1 VPLDEEFRAIKSPAV
16 QAGLLRFQPFWRIRQ
31 PVPDEYAR
39 SLPAAFASGHDQAV
53 HWCKSVGQ
61 GTDSILGMDLSSH
74 VLGVPTS
81 DTDKSRAKL
90 KRSSDDDHR
99 WSNEE
104 PDWNKAASLKR

>member
-1 VPLDEEFRAIKSPAV
+1 
-16 QAGLLRFQPFWRIRQ
+16 
-31 PVPDEYAR
+31 
-39 SLPAAFASGHDQAV
+39 
-53 HWCKSVGQ
+53 
-61 GTDSILGMDLSSH
+61 MDLSSH